1 MILLGR
7 WRNWYT
13 HHTQNV
19 ATLVMRVQ
27 VPLYPSYLLI
37 YSILLIIYLFRN
49 ILIMSLL
56 VIGSTGTLG
65 RQVVRR
71 ALNEGFQVKC
81 LVRNFRK
88 ASFLKEWGAQL
99 IYGDLALPETI
110 PMTFYG
116 ITAIIDTSTSRAND
130 LYNIKQ
136 IDLIGKSILI
146 EAAKKAKIKHYIFFS
161 ILNAYKYPNIP
172 LINLKLLIEN
182 KLVKSNLDY
191 TVFCLSGFFQGL
203 INQYAVPILDQKS
216 IWVTGESTAISY
228 INTQDIAKI
237 AIKSLSIIQSK
248 NKILPLIGNK
258 AWNSTEIINLCE
270 RISGKRAKISKISIF
285 TLKVLRQITNLFEW
299 TWNISDRLSFIEV
312 LSKGDSFNTSMEE
325 TLAIL
330 KLDRNEIELLENYFE
345 EYFQKIMNKLKQL
358 NYKALNESNK
368 NQKLD
373 F

>member
-1 MILLGR
+1 
-7 WRNWYT
+7 
-13 HHTQNV
+13 
-19 ATLVMRVQ
+19 
-27 VPLYPSYLLI
+27 
-37 YSILLIIYLFRN
+37 
-49 ILIMSLL
+49 MSLL

-99 IYGDLALPETI
+99 VYGDLTLPETI

-116 ITAIIDTSTSRAND
+116 ITAIIDTSTSREND
-130 LYNIKQ
+130 LHNARQ

-161 ILNAYKYPNIP
+161 ILNANKFSNIP

-182 KLVKSNLDY
+182 KLVQSNLNY
-191 TVFCLSGFFQGL
+191 TIFCVSGFFQGL

-216 IWVTGESTAISY
+216 IWVTGESASISY

-237 AIKSLSIIQSK
+237 SIKSLSIIQSK
-248 NKILPLIGNK
+248 NKILPLVGNK
-258 AWNSTEIINLCE
+258 AWSSSEIIDLCE
-270 RISGKRAKISKISIF
+270 KISGKRAKISKISIL
-285 TLKVLRQITNLFEW
+285 TLKVLKQIAHLFEW
-299 TWNISDRLSFIEV
+299 SWNISERLAFIEV
-312 LSKGDSFNTSMEE
+312 LSKGENLNTSMGE
-325 TLAIL
+325 TLNIL
-330 KLDRNEIELLENYFE
+330 RLDSNDIEFLETYFE

-358 NYKALNESNK
+358 NYKDLDELK
-368 NQKLD
+368 DNQNLD